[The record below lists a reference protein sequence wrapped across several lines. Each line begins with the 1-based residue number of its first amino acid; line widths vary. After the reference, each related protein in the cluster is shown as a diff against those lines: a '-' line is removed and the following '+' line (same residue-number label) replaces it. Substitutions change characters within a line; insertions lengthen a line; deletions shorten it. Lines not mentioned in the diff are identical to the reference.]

1 MNFNCINDYVDFYV
15 KRNFVLTP
23 LTGKIP
29 IRSGWTNERISEQQ
43 IRNYFIESN
52 SNIGVVLGEC
62 SGGIVDVD
70 LDNDVARQLA
80 SGILPATG
88 MKFGRGSAPAGHY
101 IYQVSSPGRTQRF
114 SSNADG
120 TLVELRSE
128 GAQTMFPG
136 SRHPETEE
144 AIEFELS
151 EQPATISWT
160 DLKQSVEDVA
170 VATILANHWR
180 KGVRHNLALAISGMM
195 ANAGRSMASV
205 KRLVSA
211 VSAHCQDDE
220 PDDRGLCVSTT
231 FDAHAEGK
239 PIAGYNAL
247 KDLIGSESAK
257 LIAKWIGVTA
267 LAPDDSN
274 VSADSDAGRAKFFAD
289 ENRGSI
295 YYAPMG
301 KEWYRKDRGILE
313 IVTIEG
319 MQRQVVKT
327 GSSLIVQGKT
337 PLANA
342 SKFSSVSGIGNI
354 LTLARSELAV
364 DSGLF
369 DIDDNL
375 AGCRNGVISLDEG
388 RLIEPGAALI
398 TKRLGTS
405 FRPDEKCPQFEGFL
419 GSIFRG
425 DVDVIKFVQRA
436 VGYTLSGE
444 TSEQCLFVL
453 VGNGANGKS
462 TLMNVLSAL
471 FGDYSGTTPMQM
483 LMVQKYGNQASNDLA
498 SLVGKRFVSA
508 SEGEAGAKLAEAK
521 IKSMTGGDPI
531 TCRKL
536 YQDFFEYQPRFKLW
550 LATNDLPRID
560 GTSEGIWRRFNV
572 IEFPVTFAPN
582 ERDKTLPAKLKR
594 ELSGIL
600 NWALEGHRN
609 WKAEGL
615 NPPTEIMNATAA
627 YRSENDTICQFIDAC
642 CDRHPTARQSTAELF
657 EKYER
662 WCNLSGIEPRPKVS
676 FGKELSR
683 QGMVG
688 YRNAMGNGWK
698 GIKIKDEGILY

>member
-1 MNFNCINDYVDFYV
+1 MKDYINFY
-15 KRNFVLTP
+15 KRKKFSLTP
-23 LTGKIP
+23 LNGKIP
-29 IRSGWTNERISEQQ
+29 ILQAWTTEQISEQQ
-43 IRNYFIESN
+43 IQTYFFELGH
-52 SNIGVVLGEC
+52 NIGVVLGEA

-80 SGILPATG
+80 PAILPATG
-88 MKFGRGSAPAGHY
+88 MKFGRSSAPAGHY
-101 IYQVSSPGRTQRF
+101 IYRVSSPGKTQRF
-114 SSNADG
+114 SSNAHG
-120 TLVELRSE
+120 TLIELRSE
-128 GAQTMFPG
+128 GGQTMFPG

-144 AIEFELS
+144 AIEFEFS
-151 EQPATISWT
+151 EQPATIAWA
-160 DLKQSVEDVA
+160 DLKQSVEEVA
-170 VATILANHWR
+170 VATILVNYWR
-180 KGVRHNLALAISGMM
+180 KGARHNLALAISGMM
-195 ANAGRSMASV
+195 ANAGRNLASV

-211 VSAHCQDDE
+211 VSRHCQDDE
-220 PDDRGLCVSTT
+220 PEDRDLCVSTT
-231 FDAHAEGK
+231 FEAHAEGK
-239 PIAGYNAL
+239 PIAGYAAL
-247 KDLIGSESAK
+247 TDLVGSETAK
-257 LIAKWIGVTA
+257 LTAKWIGLTA
-267 LAPDDSN
+267 LAPGNNN
-274 VSADSDAGRAKFFAD
+274 VSADSDAGRAKIFAD

-295 YYAPMG
+295 YYASLG
-301 KEWYRKDRGILE
+301 KEWYRKERGILE

-319 MQRQVVKT
+319 MQRQVVNT
-327 GSSLIVQGKT
+327 GCSLIVKGKI
-337 PLANA
+337 PFPNA
-342 SKFSSVSGIGNI
+342 SKFSSVSGIANI

-369 DIDDNL
+369 DIDDDL
-375 AGCRNGVISLDEG
+375 AGCRDGVLSLDES

-398 TKRLGTS
+398 TKRLGVN
-405 FRPDEKCPQFEGFL
+405 FRSDEKCPHFEGFL
-419 GSIFRG
+419 GSVFQG
-425 DVDVIKFVQRA
+425 DVEVIKFVQRA

-462 TLMNVLSAL
+462 TLMNVLAAL

-483 LMVQKYGNQASNDLA
+483 LMVQRYGNQASNDLA
-498 SLVGKRFVSA
+498 ALVGKRFVSA

-615 NPPTEIMNATAA
+615 NPPAKIMNATAA
-627 YRSENDTICQFIDAC
+627 YRGENDTICQFIDAC
-642 CDRHPTARQSTAELF
+642 CDLNPTAGQSTAELF
-657 EKYER
+657 AKYEQ
-662 WCNLSGIEPRPKVS
+662 WCSLSGIDPRPKVL
-676 FGKELSR
+676 FGKELGR
-683 QGMVG
+683 QGLIS
-688 YRNAMGNGWK
+688 YRHAAGNGWK
-698 GIKIKDEGILY
+698 GIALKDEAILY

>member
-1 MNFNCINDYVDFYV
+1 MNFNCTNDYINFYTE
-15 KRNFVLTP
+15 NGFTLTP
-23 LTGKIP
+23 LNGKRP
-29 IRSGWTNERISEQQ
+29 IRSAWTGERISEQE
-43 IRNYFIESN
+43 IHSYFIQSD
-52 SNIGVVLGEC
+52 SNIGVVLGKL

-70 LDNDVARQLA
+70 LDSETARQLA
-80 SGILPATG
+80 PEILPATG
-88 MKFGRGSAPAGHY
+88 MKFGRSLAPTGHY
-101 IYQVSSPGRTQRF
+101 IYRVSNPGGTLRF
-114 SSNADG
+114 SSNEDG

-151 EQPATISWT
+151 ERPATISWT

-205 KRLVSA
+205 RQLVSA

-220 PDDRGLCVSTT
+220 PDDRDLCVSTT
-231 FDAHAEGK
+231 FDAHSEGK
-239 PIAGYNAL
+239 PIAGYTGL
-247 KDLIGSESAK
+247 KDLIGSDSAK
-257 LIAKWIGVTA
+257 LIAKWIGATA
-267 LAPDDSN
+267 LAPDNNN
-274 VSADSDAGRAKFFAD
+274 VSADSDAGRAKIFAD

-295 YYAPMG
+295 YYASLG
-301 KEWYRKDRGILE
+301 KEWYRKERGILE
-313 IVTIEG
+313 IVTVEG

-327 GSSLIVQGKT
+327 GSSLIVQGKA
-337 PLANA
+337 PLSNA

-354 LTLARSELAV
+354 LTLARSELTV

-369 DIDDNL
+369 DVDDNL
-375 AGCRNGVISLDEG
+375 AGCRNGVLSLDES

-398 TKRLGTS
+398 TKRLGVN
-405 FRPDEKCPQFEGFL
+405 FRPDEKCPHFEGFL
-419 GSIFRG
+419 GSVFQG

-462 TLMNVLSAL
+462 TLMNVLTAL

-498 SLVGKRFVSA
+498 ALVGKRFVSA

-600 NWALEGHRN
+600 NWAVEGHRN

-615 NPPTEIMNATAA
+615 NPPSKIMNATAA
-627 YRSENDTICQFIDAC
+627 YRSENDTIRQFIDAC
-642 CDRHPTARQSTAELF
+642 CDCHPSARQSTAELF
-657 EKYER
+657 DKYEQ
-662 WCNLSGIEPRPKVS
+662 WCSMSGIECRPKVL

-683 QGMVG
+683 LGMIG
-688 YRNAMGNGWK
+688 YRSAMGNGWR
-698 GIKIKDEGILY
+698 GIKLRDEAVMF